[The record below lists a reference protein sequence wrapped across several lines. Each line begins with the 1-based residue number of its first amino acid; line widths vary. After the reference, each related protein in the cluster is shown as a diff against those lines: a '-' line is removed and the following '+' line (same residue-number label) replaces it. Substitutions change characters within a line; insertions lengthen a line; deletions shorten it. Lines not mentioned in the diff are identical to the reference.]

1 MRLLLDTHVYLWW
14 LADAPALGKAARE
27 RIMKAEAVFV
37 SAASIWESVIK
48 IGIGKLQADPD
59 ELLRGI
65 GESGFESLP
74 VTPEHAAALMRLA
87 DHHKDPFDRILLSQA
102 ITEPLYFLTADKA
115 LEAYS
120 DLVVKV

>member
-14 LADAPALGKAARE
+14 LDDSPALGQAARE
-27 RIMKAEAVFV
+27 RILNAEAVFI

-48 IGIGKLQADPD
+48 IGIGKLQADPE

-65 GESGFESLP
+65 GASGFEALP
-74 VTPEHAAALMRLA
+74 VTPEHAAALIRLA
-87 DHHKDPFDRILLSQA
+87 GHHRDPFDRILLAQA
-102 ITEPLYFLTADKA
+102 ISEPLCLLTADRA

-120 DLVVKV
+120 DLVFRV